1 MSEWSLLV
9 RVGDRLSDVVRSLLL
24 GIWNLGLRLILK
36 HILKTFWWDLIRNN
50 KYTFTVLG
58 IKKLMIS
65 PVF

>member
-9 RVGDRLSDVVRSLLL
+9 RVGDRLSDLVRSLLL

-36 HILKTFWWDLIRNN
+36 HILKIFWWDLIRNN

-58 IKKLMIS
+58 IKKLMI
-65 PVF
+65 